1 MSDATDLFN
10 AFSAGDKQPAAALL
24 PLVYDELRRLASSKL
39 AHEAPGQTLQAT
51 ALVHE
56 AWLKLSAGEGARR
69 FNDRNHFF
77 AAAAEAMRRILV
89 DNARRKQA
97 LRHGG
102 DLERASLDD
111 AALTEPVTDRK
122 DDEMLAVH
130 DALDR
135 LNAHD
140 ARKAELVKLRYFVG
154 LTIEEAAG
162 VLGVSEP
169 TAKRDWTY
177 ARAWLLR
184 EITDE
189 RGRAAGASV

>member
-1 MSDATDLFN
+1 M
-10 AFSAGDKQPAAALL
+10 GDVTKILRAVSSGERKPAAELL
-24 PLVYDELRRLASSKL
+24 PLVYDELRRLAAAKL
-39 AHEAPGQTLQAT
+39 AGEAPGQTLQPT

-56 AWLKLSAGEGARR
+56 VWLKLSSEAGARS
-69 FNDRNHFF
+69 FNNRNHFF

-89 DNARRKQA
+89 DNARRKQTV
-97 LRHGG
+97 RHGG
-102 DLERASLDD
+102 NLARATF
-111 AALTEPVTDRK
+111 AEGALTVPFSDRK

-135 LNAHD
+135 LSAHD

-154 LTIEEAAG
+154 MTIEEAAG
-162 VLGVSEP
+162 VLDISEP

-184 EITDE
+184 EITSD
-189 RGRAAGASV
+189 RAEQLSTAR